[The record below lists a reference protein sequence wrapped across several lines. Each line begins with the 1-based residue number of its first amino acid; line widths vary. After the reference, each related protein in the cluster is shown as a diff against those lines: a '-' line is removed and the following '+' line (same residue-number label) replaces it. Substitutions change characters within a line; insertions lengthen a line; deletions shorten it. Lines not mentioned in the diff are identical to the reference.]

1 MMYSVH
7 TDYAHAN
14 VFRVTTVV
22 DKTYLGNASDSV
34 CILDFVTKPVALCDL
49 DKKCIISIKLSK

>member
-22 DKTYLGNASDSV
+22 NKTYLGNASDSV

-49 DKKCIISIKLSK
+49 DKNV